1 MTDILSQTKPLGE
14 MDPVSEQAPIPTET
28 DQEGIVTAA
37 WRNGHAKG
45 WHRGYKMGFS
55 NGKSTLGR
63 QWFFIVA
70 MAFFLFGG
78 ILGGFM
84 DFITTCGPEIP
95 CGLQLPE
102 GWGFAPLTVEQP
114 NVD

>member
-1 MTDILSQTKPLGE
+1 MTTILDKTKPLGKL
-14 MDPVSEQAPIPTET
+14 DPVSEQAPIPTIS

-45 WHRGYKMGFS
+45 WQRGYNMGF
-55 NGKSTLGR
+55 KATLGR
-63 QWFFIVA
+63 QWCLISALLFF
-70 MAFFLFGG
+70 FFGG
-78 ILGGFM
+78 FFSMFI
-84 DFITTCGPEIP
+84 DFVTTCGPEIP
-95 CGLQLPE
+95 CGLKLPE